1 MFFSYYTTVNWEE
14 NRELW
19 VHGFQIHGKFLV
31 PKKVNWEVTLY
42 YTYMIGISN
51 VMATFFYIFVVTY
64 SL

>member
-31 PKKVNWEVTLY
+31 PKSVNWEVTKFAELLSG
-42 YTYMIGISN
+42 TS
-51 VMATFFYIFVVTY
+51 T
-64 SL
+64 LL